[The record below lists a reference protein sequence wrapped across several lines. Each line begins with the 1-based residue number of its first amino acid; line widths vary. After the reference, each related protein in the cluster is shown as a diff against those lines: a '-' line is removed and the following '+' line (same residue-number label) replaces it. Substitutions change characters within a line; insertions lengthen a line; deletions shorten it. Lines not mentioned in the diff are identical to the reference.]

1 MSNKHTLSAL
11 AAGLLLLAGLAP
23 AAAQETPPA
32 ETAGAPDTTTAEE
45 SQEQG
50 SAKGFTFRFDPLV
63 IGAIDTDVDTNSSKF
78 QEYRDLR
85 SGFTLGFNLFGE
97 SADGERNLNFSTD
110 NAGRRD
116 ARYTLNY
123 GVPGRYNVLFDYN
136 KIPHRFGN
144 DGRMLYTRTGP
155 GRLEIAD
162 PIQGAIQG
170 AIATQFG
177 ISPAGIT
184 FPFLRGLLAP
194 YLA

>member
-1 MSNKHTLSAL
+1 MSNQHTLSAL

-32 ETAGAPDTTTAEE
+32 ETAGAQDTAAAHDMTAAEE
-45 SQEQG
+45 SQDQG

-85 SGFTLGFNLFGE
+85 SGFTLGFDLFGE

-136 KIPHRFGN
+136 IEYQRVALLWGGSSDSPDK
-144 DGRMLYTRTGP
+144 RTQ
-155 GRLEIAD
+155 RRSSAKR
-162 PIQGAIQG
+162 
-170 AIATQFG
+170 
-177 ISPAGIT
+177 PAVNHS
-184 FPFLRGLLAP
+184 
-194 YLA
+194 